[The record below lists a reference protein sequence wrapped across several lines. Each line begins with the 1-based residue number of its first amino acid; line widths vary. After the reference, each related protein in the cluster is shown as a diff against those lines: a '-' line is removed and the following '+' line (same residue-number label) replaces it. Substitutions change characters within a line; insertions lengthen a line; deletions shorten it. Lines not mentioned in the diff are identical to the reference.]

1 MEKDSSSSCSKEGTK
16 TSTLLTLLRKNPSGP
31 TSVLNHEVQKPDE
44 IKIQTGHRCT
54 SFPVTETSALLKG
67 LKNSSSGPTD
77 FPTQKEQKAEKATIQ
92 TDQSDV
98 LTCASLTTKKKSSA
112 DHSILQAQLISKPW
126 RSSLSSNGFYPT
138 MDQQGVS
145 SPISSSCVASVTN
158 TNYYT
163 NDPIISLQSG
173 SRKHSFQQLINTT
186 TPEKIRKMSEE
197 NMDKYSGVDMKS
209 PPDGLKAKRYNKTAE
224 ALKMSGLMDITMKT
238 ADLLKKNKQ
247 LQTEMDS
254 LKKDSSNFLQS
265 VLENPENHHIR
276 DSYFPQLTTKS

>member
-1 MEKDSSSSCSKEGTK
+1 M
-16 TSTLLTLLRKNPSGP
+16 RKNPSGQ
-31 TSVLNHEVQKPDE
+31 TSVLHHKLQKADE
-44 IKIQTGHRCT
+44 IKIQT
-54 SFPVTETSALLKG
+54 VTETSASLKG
-67 LKNSSSGPTD
+67 LKNSSSCPTD
-77 FPTQKEQKAEKATIQ
+77 FPTLKEQKAEKAKIQ

-163 NDPIISLQSG
+163 NDQIISLQSG
-173 SRKHSFQQLINTT
+173 SRKHSFQQLDNFNTT

-197 NMDKYSGVDMKS
+197 NMEKYSGVDMKS

-247 LQTEMDS
+247 LQSEMDS

-276 DSYFPQLTTKS
+276 DTYFPQLTTKS